1 MLRGGLEWINTT
13 AMTLSPL
20 SEAQPPSDQA
30 LTAAERSAG
39 TQNGNSGLWNPDK
52 PAAEQRTKEPRLRVG
67 LVSGPD
73 GEESGPANEL
83 ASTSSGGIQAD
94 HVNWNFSAMGAF
106 QVLQR
111 TGWIF
116 KTESL
121 IMPAVLDQIGGSAW
135 LRGFLPMLNRFG
147 QSIPPMIAAGR
158 VRSAAIKK
166 NWLAGTTALMGVIF
180 LAIALLWQWV
190 DTIPALWMSLAV
202 LVLYAVFFAATG
214 VNQLVQSALQGKLI
228 PVRRRGELMTV
239 SSMIG
244 SVVAVLCAWVLLR
257 RWMSGDSADFTSIFA
272 FTGVLFL
279 LGAVSA
285 LAFREKPDSFA
296 PTPFSLRGLATD
308 TLMVLRND
316 RDFRLVAITAALFGM
331 MMTLFPHYQ
340 AVAISRLKLDLS
352 SLVPWVIAQNLGVA
366 LFSLPVGLITD
377 RYGNRL
383 ALRFVMFGLCLV
395 PVAAILVSR
404 IPGASGYW
412 FLLVFGLLGL
422 TPVTMRTFNNYTL
435 ELTDRS
441 SQPRYLAILS
451 LMMAGPAIFGSVAV
465 GLLIDWFGFEPT
477 FALVTACQL
486 AGFAM
491 TWWLAE
497 PRDQTTRQPE

>member
-1 MLRGGLEWINTT
+1 
-13 AMTLSPL
+13 
-20 SEAQPPSDQA
+20 
-30 LTAAERSAG
+30 
-39 TQNGNSGLWNPDK
+39 
-52 PAAEQRTKEPRLRVG
+52 
-67 LVSGPD
+67 
-73 GEESGPANEL
+73 
-83 ASTSSGGIQAD
+83 
-94 HVNWNFSAMGAF
+94 MGAF

-121 IMPAVLDQIGGSAW
+121 VMPAVLDMIGGSAW

-147 QSIPPMIAAGR
+147 QSIPPMLFAGR
-158 VRSAAIKK
+158 VRSAAVKK

-180 LAIALLWQWV
+180 LALALLWQWAGS
-190 DTIPALWMSLAV
+190 IPQLWMSLAV
-202 LVLYAVFFAATG
+202 LSLYAVFFSVTG

-228 PVRRRGELMTV
+228 PVRRRGELMTF

-244 SVVAVLCAWVLLR
+244 SVVAVFCAWVLLR
-257 RWMSGDSADFTSIFA
+257 RWMSGATADFTSIFT

-285 LAFREKPDSFA
+285 LAFREQRDNFS
-296 PTPFSLRGLATD
+296 PTPFSLRGLSVD
-308 TLMVLRND
+308 TVMVLRND
-316 RDFRLVAITAALFGM
+316 RDFRRVAITAALFGM

-340 AVAISRLKLDLS
+340 AVAISRLDLDLG

-366 LFSLPVGLITD
+366 VFSMPVGLITD
-377 RYGNRL
+377 RFGNRL
-383 ALRFVMFGLCLV
+383 ALRFVMLGLCLA
-395 PVAAILVSR
+395 PVAAIVVSR
-404 IPGASGYW
+404 IPGASEHW

-451 LMMAGPAIFGSVAV
+451 LMMAGPAVLGSVAV
-465 GLLIDWFGFEPT
+465 GLLIDWFGYEPT
-477 FALVTACQL
+477 FAFVTACQL

-497 PRDQTTRQPE
+497 PRAGLSRAAGAVKHGSTGGED